1 VVIPFGGPI
10 DEGVTRSSVS
20 GAVPASVCVMGN
32 CGVQSPGKKPKPF
45 SFHPGAA
52 GKGKTGR
59 VNVSESSYAS

>member
-1 VVIPFGGPI
+1 
-10 DEGVTRSSVS
+10 
-20 GAVPASVCVMGN
+20 MGN

-59 VNVSESSYAS
+59 CDTMLHELSG